1 MAVGALKAIKKAR
14 ETRQRAVRQQL
25 QQFLVDGQQQALAAV
40 VMAAQAT
47 EEEAGRRTVERA
59 AGKWRG
65 STIGGYLRGDNRTYL
80 ENFRCSRHHFKD
92 LSSRSCATVAW
103 TNHVLRVG
111 AARFQQAHEMRDA
124 PVQSC
129 SMHVCSR
136 ACGPLKVLANV
147 ASIFGERMERVPC
160 ASIPCT
166 CSQRQSYHRSSP
178 FSAEE
183 LAAVEGLS
191 AVGCRMVFTPCS
203 STDVQRL
210 CTHRLGLYAYIT
222 PTLTPT
228 PTLTLTP
235 TLNRFACISVK
246 VPCKVATFLTTEF
259 QYARLINFTVNAT
272 FQHSKE
278 SKRKQTSSSS
288 QYAPQLTAA

>member
-111 AARFQQAHEMRDA
+111 AARFQKAHGMRDA

-136 ACGPLKVLANV
+136 ACGPLKVLA
-147 ASIFGERMERVPC
+147 
-160 ASIPCT
+160 
-166 CSQRQSYHRSSP
+166 
-178 FSAEE
+178 
-183 LAAVEGLS
+183 
-191 AVGCRMVFTPCS
+191 
-203 STDVQRL
+203 
-210 CTHRLGLYAYIT
+210 
-222 PTLTPT
+222 
-228 PTLTLTP
+228 LTLRAYLERGWREYPAQVYLAHVRSGSHITDQAHSVPKSLLLSRVSPPWAAEWFSPRVAARTYNDFAP
-235 TLNRFACISVK
+235 TVLVCMHI
-246 VPCKVATFLTTEF
+246 
-259 QYARLINFTVNAT
+259 
-272 FQHSKE
+272 
-278 SKRKQTSSSS
+278 
-288 QYAPQLTAA
+288 